1 MNTMIAKKTII
12 TMLREA
18 SDYFKNN
25 SVVMQFIPIFL
36 ILAYLTHQYEFT
48 MLSHSILGK
57 LFAVVLIL
65 YYTRMDFVYGTVCCA
80 VVIWYYQQTE
90 MEGFELEKKKIERF
104 YLLGHSMGGM
114 IVQEMVKL
122 VGEKILKLICYG
134 TGPRGNIPGR
144 FETIDVSRDKLKI
157 NGLDNTAYRIAKT
170 WFIEEDK
177 SKYFYLCEEAGK
189 QTSLEAADNAL
200 VAMKN
205 WSGIENLKN
214 IKNETLII
222 WGDQDKAYN
231 FNQVETLKE
240 NITNSDLRIVDGCS
254 HNVHLEKPDEFNTI
268 VSEFLQK
275 N

>member
-1 MNTMIAKKTII
+1 MNMQDIFAEDVGSGIPLVLVHGFLGSSEMWRPQINFFKENYRVIAPALPGFGKSNKV
-12 TMLREA
+12 
-18 SDYFKNN
+18 N
-25 SVVMQFIPIFL
+25 SFNSI
-36 ILAYLTHQYEFT
+36 EF
-48 MLSHSILGK
+48 MAKSIM
-57 LFAVVLIL
+57 AI
-65 YYTRMDFVYGTVCCA
+65 
-80 VVIWYYQQTE
+80 
-90 MEGFELEKKKIERF
+90 LEKKKIKHF

-122 VGEKILKLICYG
+122 GGEKILKLICYG

-144 FETIDVSRDKLKI
+144 FETIDVSREKLKV
-157 NGLDNTAYRIAKT
+157 NGLKDTAHRIAKT
-170 WFIEEDK
+170 WFIEEEK

-189 QTSLEAADNAL
+189 QTSIEAADNGL

-240 NITNSDLRIVDGCS
+240 NIINSDLRIVDGSS
-254 HNVHLEKPDEFNTI
+254 HNVHLEKPGEFNTI
-268 VSEFLQK
+268 VSEFLKK